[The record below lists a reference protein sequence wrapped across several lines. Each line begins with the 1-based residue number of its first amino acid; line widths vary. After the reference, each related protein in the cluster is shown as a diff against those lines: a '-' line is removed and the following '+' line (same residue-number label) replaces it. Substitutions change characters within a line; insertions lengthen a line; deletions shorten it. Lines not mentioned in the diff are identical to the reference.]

1 MTKAQLTRGLSPLTI
16 PHTTVHRYNS
26 LINYSQLLKMPNN
39 QDQNNRQTQVIY
51 WLLGCLFLLT
61 ALVTTHYFRVS
72 MMALVTFVL
81 AYLSK
86 GIRRRGI
93 H

>member
-1 MTKAQLTRGLSPLTI
+1 MGKRSNFPIEPAKSAKKP
-16 PHTTVHRYNS
+16 
-26 LINYSQLLKMPNN
+26 KN
-39 QDQNNRQTQVIY
+39 QDKTNRQTQIIY
-51 WLLGCLFLLT
+51 WLLGCLFFLT

-81 AYLSK
+81 AYLTK

>member
-1 MTKAQLTRGLSPLTI
+1 MNKLSSFLMEPAK
-16 PHTTVHRYNS
+16 S
-26 LINYSQLLKMPNN
+26 LKTPKNRDKT
-39 QDQNNRQTQVIY
+39 NRQTQIIY

-86 GIRRRGI
+86 GIRRRRVN
-93 H
+93 

>member
-1 MTKAQLTRGLSPLTI
+1 MGKRSNFPIEPAKSEKTP
-16 PHTTVHRYNS
+16 NS
-26 LINYSQLLKMPNN
+26 
-39 QDQNNRQTQVIY
+39 QDKTNRQTQIIY
-51 WLLGCLFLLT
+51 WLLGCLFFLT

-81 AYLSK
+81 AYLTK
-86 GIRRRGI
+86 GIRRRGL

>member
-1 MTKAQLTRGLSPLTI
+1 MGKRSHFPVESTKSA
-16 PHTTVHRYNS
+16 
-26 LINYSQLLKMPNN
+26 KMPKN
-39 QDQNNRQTQVIY
+39 QDKTNRQIQIIY
-51 WLLGCLFLLT
+51 WLLGCLFFLT

-81 AYLSK
+81 AYLTK

>member
-1 MTKAQLTRGLSPLTI
+1 MSKRS
-16 PHTTVHRYNS
+16 NFS
-26 LINYSQLLKMPNN
+26 INPSKLLKTPNN
-39 QDQNNRQTQVIY
+39 QDKTNRQTQIIY
-51 WLLGCLFLLT
+51 GLLGFLFFLT

-72 MMALVTFVL
+72 MMALITFIL

-86 GIRRRGI
+86 GIRRRGT

>member
-1 MTKAQLTRGLSPLTI
+1 MMGKRSNFPIEPAKSPKT
-16 PHTTVHRYNS
+16 P
-26 LINYSQLLKMPNN
+26 KN
-39 QDQNNRQTQVIY
+39 QDKKNQQTQIIY
-51 WLLGCLFLLT
+51 WLLGCLFFLT

-72 MMALVTFVL
+72 MTALVTFVL
-81 AYLSK
+81 AYLTK

>member
-1 MTKAQLTRGLSPLTI
+1 MMDKKANFLVNRGK
-16 PHTTVHRYNS
+16 S
-26 LINYSQLLKMPNN
+26 LKTPKNPDKS
-39 QDQNNRQTQVIY
+39 DQQTQIIY
-51 WLLGCLFLLT
+51 WLLGCLFFLT

-81 AYLSK
+81 AYLTK
-86 GIRRRGI
+86 GIRRRGL

>member
-1 MTKAQLTRGLSPLTI
+1 MMGKRSNFLIEPAQSP
-16 PHTTVHRYNS
+16 
-26 LINYSQLLKMPNN
+26 KMPKN
-39 QDQNNRQTQVIY
+39 QDKTNRQTHIIY
-51 WLLGCLFLLT
+51 WPLGCLFFLT

>member
-1 MTKAQLTRGLSPLTI
+1 MINKLSSFLMEPAKF
-16 PHTTVHRYNS
+16 
-26 LINYSQLLKMPNN
+26 LKTPNN
-39 QDQNNRQTQVIY
+39 RDKTNGQTQIIY

-81 AYLSK
+81 AYLTK
-86 GIRRRGI
+86 GIRRRGT

>member
-1 MTKAQLTRGLSPLTI
+1 MEPAKF
-16 PHTTVHRYNS
+16 
-26 LINYSQLLKMPNN
+26 LKTPNN
-39 QDQNNRQTQVIY
+39 RDKTKGQTQIIY
-51 WLLGCLFLLT
+51 WLLGCLFFLT

-86 GIRRRGI
+86 GIRRRRVN
-93 H
+93 

>member
-1 MTKAQLTRGLSPLTI
+1 LPI
-16 PHTTVHRYNS
+16 PHTIVHRYNS
-26 LINYSQLLKMPNN
+26 LINSSQLLKMPNN
-39 QDQNNRQTQVIY
+39 QDQNNRQTQLIY
-51 WLLGCLFLLT
+51 GLLGCLFLLT

>member
-1 MTKAQLTRGLSPLTI
+1 MDKRSNFPIEPAKSAKTPS
-16 PHTTVHRYNS
+16 
-26 LINYSQLLKMPNN
+26 SQDKT
-39 QDQNNRQTQVIY
+39 NRQTQIFY
-51 WLLGCLFLLT
+51 WLLGFLLVLT

>member
-1 MTKAQLTRGLSPLTI
+1 MNKLSSFLMEPTKSLTM
-16 PHTTVHRYNS
+16 H
-26 LINYSQLLKMPNN
+26 NN
-39 QDQNNRQTQVIY
+39 RDKPNRQTQIIY

>member
-1 MTKAQLTRGLSPLTI
+1 MNKLSSFLME
-16 PHTTVHRYNS
+16 HAKF
-26 LINYSQLLKMPNN
+26 LKTPNN
-39 QDQNNRQTQVIY
+39 RDQTNRQIQTIY
-51 WLLGCLFLLT
+51 WLLGCLFFLT
-61 ALVTTHYFRVS
+61 ALVTTYYFRVS